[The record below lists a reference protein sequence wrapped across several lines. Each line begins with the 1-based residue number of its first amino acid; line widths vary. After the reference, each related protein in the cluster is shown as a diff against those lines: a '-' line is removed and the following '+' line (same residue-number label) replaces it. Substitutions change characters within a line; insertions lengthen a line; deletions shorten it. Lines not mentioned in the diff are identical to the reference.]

1 MNWSLNYFDNKG
13 KLRNLFSPQNYSD
26 ELFLLFALIKLKAVL
41 SNQELYLSAICVPGN
56 ELRLG
61 GHEAPPRI
69 FSAFLGQTVTNMIE
83 KLPEHKRAN
92 LK

>member
-1 MNWSLNYFDNKG
+1 MNWSLNYYDKNG
-13 KLRNLFSPQNYSD
+13 KLRNLFNPQGYDD

-41 SNQELYLSAICVPGN
+41 KNQELYLASVGVPGN

-61 GHEAPPRI
+61 GHQAPPRI
-69 FSAFLGQTVTNMIE
+69 FSAFLGETVTNMIE
-83 KLPEHKRAN
+83 KTPETHRVD